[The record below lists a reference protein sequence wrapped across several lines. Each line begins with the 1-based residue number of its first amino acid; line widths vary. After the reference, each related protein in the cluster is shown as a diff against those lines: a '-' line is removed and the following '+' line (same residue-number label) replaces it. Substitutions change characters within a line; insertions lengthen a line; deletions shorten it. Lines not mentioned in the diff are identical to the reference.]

1 MGLQNKTRLD
11 RLKIVKTKYQ
21 SEKSQCDNHEAGI
34 SMPVIH
40 YNLSFLS
47 LKIGRQQKALILK
60 EKQRMNIMNMN
71 ESMMNVYHH
80 QM

>member
-11 RLKIVKTKYQ
+11 RLKIVKTKYH
-21 SEKSQCDNHEAGI
+21 SEKSQCDNHEA
-34 SMPVIH
+34 
-40 YNLSFLS
+40 
-47 LKIGRQQKALILK
+47 GRQQKALILK